1 MDQKKRTEIA
11 SLGQFGLI
19 DLLTSGFTPKNAST
33 LKGAGDDAAVIA
45 PGRGEAVLCTT
56 DSFYEG
62 VDFDLTYFPLKH
74 LGYKAVTA
82 GVSDILAMN
91 ALPAQITV
99 PLSMQEQIMRLG
111 LVDVIGHIT
120 PASTGCYL
128 VTPDGQD
135 IKLKAQGFP
144 EE

>member
-74 LGYKAVTA
+74 LGYKVVTA
-82 GVSDILAMN
+82 GISDILAMN
-91 ALPAQITV
+91 ALPAQIAVSHT
-99 PLSMQEQIMRLG
+99 PRAMRLAA
-111 LVDVIGHIT
+111 VV
-120 PASTGCYL
+120 
-128 VTPDGQD
+128 
-135 IKLKAQGFP
+135 
-144 EE
+144 